1 MDLIVLIIK
10 RLSIRMDEPKTRKET
25 KKNQKEKA
33 KGKTI
38 YTAKHVRM
46 VEALAEKNRK

>member
-1 MDLIVLIIK
+1 MDLIIIIIK
-10 RLSIRMDEPKTRKET
+10 RLSIRMDEPKTHRQT

-33 KGKTI
+33 KGKSI

-46 VEALAEKNRK
+46 MQTLAEKKAK